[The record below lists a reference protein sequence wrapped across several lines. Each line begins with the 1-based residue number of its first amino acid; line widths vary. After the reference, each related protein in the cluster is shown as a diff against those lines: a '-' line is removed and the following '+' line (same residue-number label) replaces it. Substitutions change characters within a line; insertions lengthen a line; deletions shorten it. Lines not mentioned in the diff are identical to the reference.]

1 MRTILFLLLVTVLI
15 GGSLAGCAAR
25 ERGGLGDYRGGGD
38 GSFD

>member
-1 MRTILFLLLVTVLI
+1 MRKLLILLLLTI
-15 GGSLAGCAAR
+15 TAGGSIAGCAPR